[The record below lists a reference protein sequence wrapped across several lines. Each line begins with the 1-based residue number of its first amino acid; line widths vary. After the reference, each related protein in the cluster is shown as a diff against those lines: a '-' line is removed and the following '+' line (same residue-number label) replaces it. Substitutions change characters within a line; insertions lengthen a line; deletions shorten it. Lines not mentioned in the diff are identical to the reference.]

1 MTELTDLVSVP
12 SFHEDTR
19 RRITDVTGT
28 VKFFQIA
35 GQEGLRLG
43 NHYHKHTDE
52 LFYVI
57 DGKLTFKLENIETK
71 ERQEYVVE
79 PGQAITM
86 PLYVAHLVIPE
97 PRSKFMAS
105 VQPVFDPEDL
115 NKYEIKW

>member
-35 GQEGLRLG
+35 GQEELRLG

-86 PLYVAHLVIPE
+86 PFICCAFGN
-97 PRSKFMAS
+97 PRAKVKIHGIGTAS
-105 VQPVFDPEDL
+105 
-115 NKYEIKW
+115 I